1 LLAFLTRRGQLRK
14 DPAAKLAAESWKCPP
29 LLTWLV
35 FDFILNQKRE
45 KITFM

>member
-1 LLAFLTRRGQLRK
+1 LRK
-14 DPAAKLAAESWKCPP
+14 RSTVNPTADVCKRPP

-35 FDFILNQKRE
+35 FDFILDQKRE